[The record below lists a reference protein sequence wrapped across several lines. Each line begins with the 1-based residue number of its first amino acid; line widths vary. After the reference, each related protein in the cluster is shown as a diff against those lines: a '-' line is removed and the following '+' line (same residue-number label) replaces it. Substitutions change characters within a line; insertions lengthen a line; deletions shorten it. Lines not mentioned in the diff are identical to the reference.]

1 MKHTERM
8 NYKYITIAFAILFV
22 FFMSGCKKNI
32 CTVFVDAG
40 TGEKTISAETGEII
54 NICLPAQISTGFS
67 WNVKDKSESVVMKG
81 EPVIQE
87 NEPKEKATGQ
97 VEKQVF
103 TFEVIEPENSFV
115 EFIYSQPWKKE
126 KEKNRIVRVNIIVD

>member
-1 MKHTERM
+1 
-8 NYKYITIAFAILFV
+8 
-22 FFMSGCKKNI
+22 MSGCKKNI

-103 TFEVIEPENSFV
+103 TFEVTEPENSFV